1 MSWANTWLQ
10 SKQLPSSKP
19 DRLQESPISNK
30 RSRPLLGER
39 DLFCVSVG
47 KTKSG
52 SEVAFLL
59 PQIIGFQDD
68 TNYVAIG
75 GVTPENIP
83 EFRKAGCLG
92 VGLASSLMPKDK
104 AAARDWD
111 ACAEYV
117 HMLLTKAK
125 GE

>member
-1 MSWANTWLQ
+1 MA
-10 SKQLPSSKP
+10 QLVTLGETIAAFAP
-19 DRLQESPISNK
+19 DRMGPLRYVSNYGIRIAGAESN
-30 RSRPLLGER
+30 
-39 DLFCVSVG
+39 
-47 KTKSG
+47 T
-52 SEVAFLL
+52 
-59 PQIIGFQDD
+59 
-68 TNYVAIG
+68 AIG

-83 EFRKAGCLG
+83 EFCKAGCLG

>member
-1 MSWANTWLQ
+1 MA
-10 SKQLPSSKP
+10 QLVTLGETMAAFAP
-19 DRLQESPISNK
+19 DRMGPLRYVSNYGI
-30 RSRPLLGER
+30 RI
-39 DLFCVSVG
+39 C
-47 KTKSG
+47 
-52 SEVAFLL
+52 
-59 PQIIGFQDD
+59 
-68 TNYVAIG
+68 G
-75 GVTPENIP
+75 GREQHCHWRVTPENIP

>member
-1 MSWANTWLQ
+1 M
-10 SKQLPSSKP
+10 
-19 DRLQESPISNK
+19 RIRQEK
-30 RSRPLLGER
+30 AAQRS
-39 DLFCVSVG
+39 F
-47 KTKSG
+47 
-52 SEVAFLL
+52 FLL

-75 GVTPENIP
+75 GVTSENIP

>member
-1 MSWANTWLQ
+1 MRIRQEKAAQRSFF
-10 SKQLPSSKP
+10 SCP
-19 DRLQESPISNK
+19 RLSD
-30 RSRPLLGER
+30 SR
-39 DLFCVSVG
+39 
-47 KTKSG
+47 T
-52 SEVAFLL
+52 
-59 PQIIGFQDD
+59 D

-92 VGLASSLMPKDK
+92 VGLANSLMPKDK

>member
-1 MSWANTWLQ
+1 MA
-10 SKQLPSSKP
+10 QLVTLGETIAAFAP
-19 DRLQESPISNK
+19 DRMGPLRYVSNYGIRIAGAESN
-30 RSRPLLGER
+30 
-39 DLFCVSVG
+39 
-47 KTKSG
+47 T
-52 SEVAFLL
+52 
-59 PQIIGFQDD
+59 
-68 TNYVAIG
+68 AIG
-75 GVTPENIP
+75 DVTPENIP

>member
-1 MSWANTWLQ
+1 MLRLCIQ
-10 SKQLPSSKP
+10 RGVFPLIHIKQ
-19 DRLQESPISNK
+19 RI
-30 RSRPLLGER
+30 
-39 DLFCVSVG
+39 
-47 KTKSG
+47 
-52 SEVAFLL
+52 
-59 PQIIGFQDD
+59 
-68 TNYVAIG
+68 
-75 GVTPENIP
+75 

-92 VGLASSLMPKDK
+92 VGFASSLMPKDK

>member
-1 MSWANTWLQ
+1 MA
-10 SKQLPSSKP
+10 QLVTLGETIAAFAP
-19 DRLQESPISNK
+19 DRMGPLRYVSNYGIRIAGAESN
-30 RSRPLLGER
+30 
-39 DLFCVSVG
+39 
-47 KTKSG
+47 T
-52 SEVAFLL
+52 
-59 PQIIGFQDD
+59 
-68 TNYVAIG
+68 AIG

-83 EFRKAGCLG
+83 EFCKAGCLG
-92 VGLASSLMPKDK
+92 VGLASSLMPKGK

>member
-1 MSWANTWLQ
+1 MA
-10 SKQLPSSKP
+10 QLVTLGETMAAFAP
-19 DRLQESPISNK
+19 DRMGPLRYVSNYGIRIAGAESN
-30 RSRPLLGER
+30 
-39 DLFCVSVG
+39 
-47 KTKSG
+47 T
-52 SEVAFLL
+52 
-59 PQIIGFQDD
+59 
-68 TNYVAIG
+68 AIG

-92 VGLASSLMPKDK
+92 VGFASSLMPKDK
-104 AAARDWD
+104 ATARDWD

>member
-1 MSWANTWLQ
+1 MNGIFFAYQT
-10 SKQLPSSKP
+10 
-19 DRLQESPISNK
+19 
-30 RSRPLLGER
+30 G
-39 DLFCVSVG
+39 
-47 KTKSG
+47 KSG
-52 SEVAFLL
+52 SEVVFLL
-59 PQIIGFQDD
+59 PQIVGFQDD

-117 HMLLTKAK
+117 HAAYKSQRRINRRNSKTAHPKR
-125 GE
+125 

>member
-1 MSWANTWLQ
+1 MTEVTPN
-10 SKQLPSSKP
+10 LPHCGNFCKYCFMGT
-19 DRLQESPISNK
+19 
-30 RSRPLLGER
+30 LLWVNGI
-39 DLFCVSVG
+39 FFAYQTG
-47 KTKSG
+47 KSG
-52 SEVAFLL
+52 SEVVSLL
-59 PQIIGFQDD
+59 PQIIEFQDD

>member
-1 MSWANTWLQ
+1 MNGIFFAYQT
-10 SKQLPSSKP
+10 
-19 DRLQESPISNK
+19 
-30 RSRPLLGER
+30 G
-39 DLFCVSVG
+39 
-47 KTKSG
+47 KSG
-52 SEVAFLL
+52 LEVAFLL
-59 PQIIGFQDD
+59 PQIIGFQDN

-117 HMLLTKAK
+117 HMLLTFSSVFIIVSPFPSDMLWGKSIRKTKRPCPLRSVRDK
-125 GE
+125 GV

>member
-1 MSWANTWLQ
+1 MA
-10 SKQLPSSKP
+10 QLVTLGETIAAFAP
-19 DRLQESPISNK
+19 DRMGPLRYVSNYGI
-30 RSRPLLGER
+30 RIAGAER
-39 DLFCVSVG
+39 N
-47 KTKSG
+47 
-52 SEVAFLL
+52 A
-59 PQIIGFQDD
+59 
-68 TNYVAIG
+68 AIG

>member
-1 MSWANTWLQ
+1 MNGIFFAYQT
-10 SKQLPSSKP
+10 
-19 DRLQESPISNK
+19 
-30 RSRPLLGER
+30 G
-39 DLFCVSVG
+39 
-47 KTKSG
+47 KSG
-52 SEVAFLL
+52 SEVVFLL

-68 TNYVAIG
+68 TNYAAIG

-125 GE
+125 ANKPQKQQDRSPEKMSGLLLCDGMALPPTL

>member
-1 MSWANTWLQ
+1 MNGIFFAYQT
-10 SKQLPSSKP
+10 
-19 DRLQESPISNK
+19 
-30 RSRPLLGER
+30 G
-39 DLFCVSVG
+39 
-47 KTKSG
+47 KSG
-52 SEVAFLL
+52 SEVVFLL
-59 PQIIGFQDD
+59 PQIIGFQ
-68 TNYVAIG
+68 
-75 GVTPENIP
+75 ENIP

-104 AAARDWD
+104 GAARDWD

>member
-1 MSWANTWLQ
+1 MGLA
-10 SKQLPSSKP
+10 SSLMPK
-19 DRLQESPISNK
+19 D
-30 RSRPLLGER
+30 
-39 DLFCVSVG
+39 
-47 KTKSG
+47 
-52 SEVAFLL
+52 
-59 PQIIGFQDD
+59 
-68 TNYVAIG
+68 
-75 GVTPENIP
+75 
-83 EFRKAGCLG
+83 KAGCLG

>member
-1 MSWANTWLQ
+1 MA
-10 SKQLPSSKP
+10 QLVTLGETMAAFAP
-19 DRLQESPISNK
+19 DRMGPLRYVSNYGIRIAGAESN
-30 RSRPLLGER
+30 
-39 DLFCVSVG
+39 
-47 KTKSG
+47 T
-52 SEVAFLL
+52 
-59 PQIIGFQDD
+59 
-68 TNYVAIG
+68 AIG

-83 EFRKAGCLG
+83 ECRKAGCLG

-104 AAARDWD
+104 AADRDWD

>member
-1 MSWANTWLQ
+1 MA
-10 SKQLPSSKP
+10 QLVTLGETIAAFAP
-19 DRLQESPISNK
+19 DRMGPLRYVSNYGIRIAGAESN
-30 RSRPLLGER
+30 
-39 DLFCVSVG
+39 
-47 KTKSG
+47 T
-52 SEVAFLL
+52 
-59 PQIIGFQDD
+59 
-68 TNYVAIG
+68 AIG

-83 EFRKAGCLG
+83 EIRKAGCLG